1 MSRRSAAR
9 RQAMEHARARFWAA
23 WRATLAA
30 VLRDKGVL
38 LVLLAAPVI
47 YGFFYPWPYGGQA
60 VTRVPVALVD
70 QDNSGLSRQ
79 IGRFAAADPHLLLV
93 RSTADEHEAR
103 QLLAQGRIEGYALLP
118 AGLKRQVLRGEP
130 AVVPIEGNGAY
141 LLLNKAVLTGFAQ
154 AVGTVSAG
162 VEIRQLQARG
172 MASAQAAAARSPL
185 NLQSV
190 ALFNPTEGYGS
201 YVVPAVAL
209 LILQQTLLMGA
220 AMLVGGWAEARQLR
234 ATPAAWLGRVAG
246 LSCIGLASG
255 AFYFGW
261 VFFLQDYPRGGNPLA
276 AALLL
281 LLYVPAVCA
290 LGLVIGCWVRD
301 RERALQVLLFTAL
314 PMFFLS
320 DVPWP
325 DEALPAPLQALRWL
339 IPSTLGIQA
348 SLRVNQMGAP
358 LADVWMHLAALAVQ
372 AGASVAALL
381 ILARRGVPKAPGPQ
395 APAR

>member
-1 MSRRSAAR
+1 MSARRHPRSADA
-9 RQAMEHARARFWAA
+9 ARARFGAA
-23 WRATLAA
+23 WRATLLA

-38 LVLLAAPVI
+38 LILLAAPVV
-47 YGFFYPWPYGGQA
+47 YGFFYPWPYSTQA

-79 IGRFAAADPHLLLV
+79 IARFAAADPHLQLV
-93 RSTADEHEAR
+93 RITANELEAR
-103 QLLAQGRIEGYALLP
+103 QLLWQGRIEGYALLP
-118 AGLKRQVLRGEP
+118 PDLRRHVLRGEP

-141 LLLNKAVLTGFAQ
+141 TLLNKAVLTGFSQ

-162 VEIRQLQARG
+162 VEIRKLQARG
-172 MASAQAAAARSPL
+172 LGPTQAAAARSPL
-185 NLQSV
+185 NLQAA

-209 LILQQTLLMGA
+209 LILQQALLMGA

-234 ATPAAWLGRVAG
+234 ATPAAWLGRVVG

-261 VFFLQDYPRGGNPLA
+261 VFFLQDDPRGGNPPA

-290 LGLVIGCWVRD
+290 LGLVIGLLVRD

-320 DVPWP
+320 GVPWP
-325 DEALPAPLQALRWL
+325 DEALPPLLQALRWL

-358 LADVWMHLAALAVQ
+358 LADVWMYLAALALQCAV
-372 AGASVAALL
+372 SVGVLVV
-381 ILARRGVPKAPGPQ
+381 LARRPAPRPPGP
-395 APAR
+395 AVPVR

>member
-1 MSRRSAAR
+1 MSGPPRAAESHRAR
-9 RQAMEHARARFWAA
+9 RRFLAA
-23 WRATLAA
+23 WLATLGD
-30 VLRDKGVL
+30 VLRDRGVL
-38 LVLLAAPVI
+38 LVLLAAPLV
-47 YGFFYPWPYGGQA
+47 YGFFYPWPYSSQA

-70 QDNSGLSRQ
+70 QDGSSLSRQ
-79 IGRFAAADPHLLLV
+79 IARFAAASPRLQLV
-93 RSTADEHEAR
+93 LVTPDERQAR
-103 QLLAQGRIEGYALLP
+103 QLLWRGQIEGYALLP
-118 AGLKRQVLRGEP
+118 ADLKRHVLRGDP
-130 AVVPIEGNGAY
+130 VVVPVAGNGAY
-141 LLLNKAVLTGFAQ
+141 ALLNKAVLSGFGE

-162 VEIRQLQARG
+162 IEIRTLQAHG
-172 MASAQAAAARSPL
+172 MAPGQAAAARSPL
-185 NLQSV
+185 NLQAV

-220 AMLVGGWAEARQLR
+220 AMLVGGWAEAHRLR

-261 VFFLQDYPRGGNPLA
+261 VFFLQDYPRGGNPAA

-281 LLYVPAVCA
+281 LVYVPAVCA
-290 LGLVIGCWVRD
+290 LGLVIGLLVRD

-320 DVPWP
+320 GVPWP
-325 DEALPAPLQALRWL
+325 DEALPTLLQALRWL

-358 LADVWMHLAALAVQ
+358 LADVWMYLAALALQCAV
-372 AGASVAALL
+372 SVGVLVV
-381 ILARRGVPKAPGPQ
+381 LARRPAPRPPGP
-395 APAR
+395 AVPVR